1 MSGNAT
7 GAAIARAA
15 RVQQRQD
22 RREALVRYV
31 ETCGR
36 VRLSHLARRADVS
49 ERTIRRD
56 LAALSQL
63 VVTHRFG
70 APWVSISK
78 VGGRDES

>member
-22 RREALVRYV
+22 RREDLFRYV

-36 VRLSHLARRADVS
+36 VRVSELASRAGVS

-56 LAALSQL
+56 LVALPAL
-63 VVTHRFG
+63 VVTHRYRV
-70 APWVSISK
+70 PWVSLLS
-78 VGGRDES
+78 GL

>member
-15 RVQQRQD
+15 RVRQRQE
-22 RREALVRYV
+22 RRESIASYV

-36 VRLSHLARRADVS
+36 VRLSHLARRAGVS

-56 LAALSQL
+56 LAAMPAL
-63 VVTHRFG
+63 VVTHRYRV
-70 APWVSISK
+70 PWVSLLTPPDAH
-78 VGGRDES
+78 G

>member
-22 RREALVRYV
+22 RRASIASYV
-31 ETCGR
+31 ATCGK
-36 VRLSHLARRADVS
+36 VRLSHLARRAGVS

-56 LAALSQL
+56 LAAMPAL
-63 VVTHRFG
+63 VVTHRYRV
-70 APWVSISK
+70 PWVSLLTPPD
-78 VGGRDES
+78 VHG